1 MSKVRKI
8 FISGFIILNFLSMIR
23 IHLPMDN
30 KFLSA
35 IYKPVD
41 SYLSFFSLYQ
51 SWTMFA
57 PDPSRANVHLSAEV
71 EFMDGTKDT
80 YFFPQ
85 ASTMNLEDK
94 FAFGERY
101 RVISDVIRKDQNDFL
116 WADTAKFALR
126 KLRAS
131 NYHKIPLKVNLVRH
145 WNEIPDV
152 KSKFIPHL
160 TKDTDFNSYE
170 FFTYEVL

>member
-1 MSKVRKI
+1 MSRVRKI

-23 IHLPMDN
+23 VHLPMGN
-30 KFLSA
+30 KIVSQ
-35 IYKPVD
+35 IYQPVD
-41 SYLSFFSLYQ
+41 SYLSFFSLFQ

-80 YFFPQ
+80 YFFPR

-116 WADTAKFALR
+116 WIDTAKFALR
-126 KLRAS
+126 KLRAN

-145 WNEIPDV
+145 WNEISDV
-152 KSKFIPHL
+152 ESNFVPHL
-160 TKDTDFNSYE
+160 SKNTNFNSYE